1 MTEARILGV
10 RVDCLGMG
18 ATLGRIEQFVD
29 EGGTHLVA
37 TVNPEFVMRAQRDRE
52 FARVLESAGLCLPD
66 GMGVV
71 WAARRQGCA
80 LRETVSGVDLIEPL
94 AAMCARRGFRLFLL
108 GAAPGV
114 AGELAATLRLAH
126 PTLEVASHSGGPEP
140 AQEAETLKLIHEHG
154 SQVLLVAFGAPAQEL
169 WIDRL
174 RNRLGVAVAIGVAG
188 RIWCPG
194 AGAVDR
200 PAPQPARGR
209 RGDRSGWGL
218 RLPDRPCSARP
229 RLDAKGRPRMALPTP
244 PPAVAHPTYGRASDL
259 RSQGSQFS
267 QVRSRA
273 VLSIVVP
280 CFNEEQRLPRTIEQ
294 IERYLDARN
303 TPYELILVDDG
314 SADGTRLIMDAA
326 AERHS
331 AVRVEGLPHNRGKGR
346 ALAVGVEAAKGDEV
360 LITDA
365 DLSTPIEELEKLQAA
380 LRDGAGVAIGSRAL
394 RASRVEISQPV
405 YRVLMGKA
413 FNLIVQAVLLPGIW
427 DTQCGFKL
435 FRADVAHSVFA
446 GLATDGF
453 GFDPEVLYRARKQ
466 GVKIA
471 EVPVVWRNS
480 APTKVSPVRSSLDML
495 KHVIRLRLRG

>member
-1 MTEARILGV
+1 M
-10 RVDCLGMG
+10 
-18 ATLGRIEQFVD
+18 
-29 EGGTHLVA
+29 
-37 TVNPEFVMRAQRDRE
+37 
-52 FARVLESAGLCLPD
+52 
-66 GMGVV
+66 
-71 WAARRQGCA
+71 
-80 LRETVSGVDLIEPL
+80 
-94 AAMCARRGFRLFLL
+94 
-108 GAAPGV
+108 
-114 AGELAATLRLAH
+114 
-126 PTLEVASHSGGPEP
+126 
-140 AQEAETLKLIHEHG
+140 
-154 SQVLLVAFGAPAQEL
+154 
-169 WIDRL
+169 
-174 RNRLGVAVAIGVAG
+174 
-188 RIWCPG
+188 
-194 AGAVDR
+194 
-200 PAPQPARGR
+200 
-209 RGDRSGWGL
+209 
-218 RLPDRPCSARP
+218 
-229 RLDAKGRPRMALPTP
+229 
-244 PPAVAHPTYGRASDL
+244 
-259 RSQGSQFS
+259 
-267 QVRSRA
+267 
-273 VLSIVVP
+273 LSIVVP
-280 CFNEEQRLPRTIEQ
+280 CFNEEQRLPRTIET
-294 IERYLDARN
+294 IERYLEARN

-435 FRADVAHSVFA
+435 FRADVAHRVFA